1 MSAATVR
8 RRLSIVSGFF
18 AFLQARGDV
27 AANPVPRGLPTRRER
42 SRPRQGVPLVRVTRQ
57 LPRILSPAEVDAL
70 TAALRTHRDRAMVAA
85 MVLGGLRRCEVLG
98 LRLED
103 LHAAERRVFIAEGKG
118 GRQRLIPVSGR
129 FFAAVAAYLD
139 AERPPGAR
147 TDRVFVVLKGPRRG
161 QPLSAKG
168 MDEILA
174 AARRR
179 AGLDHATCHE
189 LRHTCLT
196 RLREA
201 GMALEAVQAQAGHA
215 SIESTRIYLH
225 LADDWL
231 AAQYRKAAEVIDAQ
245 VFAGQPAGP
254 GALHREPAVSGP
266 PRRGAN
272 GMGSLPAWAD
282 LEPAVPQI
290 AATMRRYLT
299 QIGCVLRPGSVS
311 GADLALRS
319 FAAFLAETAPEVT
332 STAQVTRRHIE
343 DYKPWLAARPGQNKP
358 RLTTATIA
366 HRLGTLRMFFVRLD
380 EWGWDEAPPRVPM
393 FPGDLPR
400 QDHPLPKAL
409 DDASAAKLLRAA
421 QNDKRLLVR
430 VTVEMLLRTG
440 PAGQRVHL
448 PARRCGR
455 AHRRRPVAARPGRQA
470 PRGPLPAAAPAPGR
484 PDRRLPHRV
493 TSQPA
498 TPCCCP
504 ARTAS
509 LPTGTPSPAT
519 STRPAPPPGCPI
531 STPTSSGIRWP
542 PRRSTGA

>member
-1 MSAATVR
+1 M
-8 RRLSIVSGFF
+8 
-18 AFLQARGDV
+18 
-27 AANPVPRGLPTRRER
+27 
-42 SRPRQGVPLVRVTRQ
+42 
-57 LPRILSPAEVDAL
+57 
-70 TAALRTHRDRAMVAA
+70 AALRTHRDRAMVAA

-98 LRLED
+98 LRLDD
-103 LHAAERRVFIAEGKG
+103 LRVAERRVFVAEGKG

-139 AERPPGAR
+139 AERPPGAG

-168 MDEILA
+168 MDEVLS

-245 VFAGQPAGP
+245 VFAGQPA
-254 GALHREPAVSGP
+254 ASAELAVSG

-272 GMGSLPAWAD
+272 GMGELPGWAE
-282 LEPAVPQI
+282 LEAAIPQVT
-290 AATMRRYLT
+290 ATMRRYLT
-299 QIGCVLRPGSVS
+299 QIGCVLRPGSVG
-311 GADLALRS
+311 GADLALRC
-319 FAAFLAETAPEVT
+319 FAAFLAQAAPEVA
-332 STAQVTRRHIE
+332 SIAQVTRRHIE

-358 RLTTATIA
+358 RLTPGTII
-366 HRLGTLRMFFVRLD
+366 HRLGTLRMFFIRLD

-393 FPGDLPR
+393 FTGDLPR
-400 QDHPLPKAL
+400 PDHPLPKAL

-421 QNDKRLLVR
+421 QADTRLLVR

-440 PAGQRVHL
+440 LRVSEYTGLQADAVVHIGAGPWLHVPVGKLHEDRYLPLHPHL
-448 PARRCGR
+448 VALIDDYRAR
-455 AHRRRPVAARPGRQA
+455 
-470 PRGPLPAAAPAPGR
+470 
-484 PDRRLPHRV
+484 
-493 TSQPA
+493 
-498 TPCCCP
+498 
-504 ARTAS
+504 
-509 LPTGTPSPAT
+509 T
-519 STRPAPPPGCPI
+519 STRPTRCCCRGRTASPLDRHAVTRIHQQGRRRRRAAPHPPPPAAAHPGHPGHQ
-531 STPTSSGIRWP
+531 PRHEPGGHRRDARP
-542 PRRSTGA
+542 PQPGHDPALRQDRQPHRRR